1 LLKGG
6 IEVTNSSATNLT
18 GEGWKSVSGRSLSL
32 VTWSIDNYVLG
43 RMTNLSGTDLNAV
56 SWRPVRPRLMDKLSN
71 KANAQVT

>member
-1 LLKGG
+1 M
-6 IEVTNSSATNLT
+6 TNSSATNLT
-18 GEGWKSVSGRSLSL
+18 SEGWKSVRGRSLSL

-43 RMTNLSGTDLNAV
+43 RMTNLSGKDLNAV